1 MSKTYIVTT
10 EARENGAIGI
20 FYPVSFKVRATST
33 EEARERFIEGVRN
46 RVKALSQY
54 EFNSIREISP
64 LK

>member
-20 FYPVSFKVRATST
+20 FYRVSFKVRATSI

-46 RVKALSQY
+46 RVKTLSQY
-54 EFNSIREISP
+54 EFKLIREISP